1 MVTPGMPVRSG
12 LRKAGT
18 ALMILLISLAL
29 GEVVLRIVNRVMPS
43 YVFHDDSYNR
53 FRVKPGSD
61 YYGFPVNSVGFL
73 DTEFPT
79 ADGSSFR
86 IAAVGD
92 SFAFGVVPYQDS
104 YLTLLERILDRP
116 SSPAEVLNMG
126 IPRTAPADYL
136 SLLVHEGLA
145 LKPDLVLVS
154 CYIGNDL
161 IETYHSLHRHR
172 PLHERSYVIS
182 LLRFALR
189 LHTRTAGGVIHDR
202 QVYSDDAPT
211 FSRRSYVEIIGER
224 AKVYLVGWEGLPASV
239 DAAMA
244 AVERT
249 NAICRRRGIPV
260 VVLLIPE
267 ETQLDSD
274 LQAALPLTFRIYREG
289 VMDFQQP
296 NRILGGRLDA
306 AGIPYLDL
314 YPAFAVAAPT
324 QRLYKPFDSHWSI
337 AGNRLA
343 ADQIAAF
350 LVEKRLIPTAD
361 RR

>member
-1 MVTPGMPVRSG
+1 
-12 LRKAGT
+12 
-18 ALMILLISLAL
+18 
-29 GEVVLRIVNRVMPS
+29 
-43 YVFHDDSYNR
+43 
-53 FRVKPGSD
+53 
-61 YYGFPVNSVGFL
+61 
-73 DTEFPT
+73 
-79 ADGSSFR
+79 
-86 IAAVGD
+86 
-92 SFAFGVVPYQDS
+92 
-104 YLTLLERILDRP
+104 
-116 SSPAEVLNMG
+116 MG

-136 SLLVHEGLA
+136 NLLVNEGLA

-161 IETYHSLHRHR
+161 IETYRSLHRHR

-249 NAICRRRGIPV
+249 NAICRRRGIPA

-296 NRILGGRLDA
+296 NRILGGRLDV

-314 YPAFAVAAPT
+314 YPAFAAAAAT
-324 QRLYKPFDSHWSI
+324 QRLYKPRDSHWNI

-343 ADQIAAF
+343 AEQIADY
-350 LVEKRLIPTAD
+350 LVERGLVAGSD